1 MKRKGN
7 LYAEICDPENIK
19 VAFENAIRGKSG
31 IRTIKEISKNPD
43 PYLKE
48 THDILK
54 EERFVNGKYNTFQLK
69 ERGKDRV
76 IHSLP
81 FFPDRIIHHAIV
93 QVCGPIWIKSFIR
106 DTYASIPGRGIHD
119 GVRRIKR
126 IMPQCEGWYALKCD
140 ITKFYPSV
148 DHTILKTLLRKQ
160 IKDKPLL
167 RLFDTIIDSAP
178 GIPIG
183 NYLSQYFGNI
193 ILSPFDQWIKHKK
206 KIKYYFRYCD
216 DFVVIAKDKR
226 YLHELRIEIEAK
238 LNELKL
244 RLKGNWQVFPVSDR
258 GIDFLGYRFWPHK
271 TLIRRTTIQRFKERL
286 KIKRMTLN
294 EAIRLAHVTGSFKGW
309 LRYADSA
316 RLINEYV
323 LPSKSR
329 VKNYLRQ
336 LRYRL
341 SHPPVS

>member
-31 IRTIKEISKNPD
+31 IRTIREISKNLD

-48 THDILK
+48 IHDILK
-54 EERFVNGKYNTFQLK
+54 EERFVNGKYNTFELK

-93 QVCGPIWIKSFIR
+93 QICGPIWIKSFIR

-148 DHTILKTLLRKQ
+148 DHTILKNLLSKQ

-167 RLFDTIIDSAP
+167 RLFDTIINSAP

-193 ILSPFDQWIKHKK
+193 ALSPFDHWIKHHK
-206 KIKYYFRYCD
+206 KIKYYYRYCD
-216 DFVVIAKDKR
+216 DFVIIMQDKHH
-226 YLHELRIEIEAK
+226 LHELRIEAEAK
-238 LNELKL
+238 LKELKL
-244 RLKGNWQVFPVSDR
+244 ILKNNWQVFPISDR
-258 GIDFLGYRFWPHK
+258 GIDFLGYRFWPDK

-294 EAIRLAHVTGSFKGW
+294 ETIRLVQVTGSFKGW
-309 LRYADSA
+309 LRYADSG
-316 RLINEYV
+316 RLINKYV

-329 VKNYLRQ
+329 VRNYLRK
-336 LRYRL
+336 LRQHL
-341 SHPPVS
+341 SKTSIN

>member
-7 LYAEICDPENIK
+7 LYAQIYDPVNIK
-19 VAFENAIRGKSG
+19 VAFENAIRGKSN

-43 PYLKE
+43 PYLQE
-48 THDILK
+48 IHDILK
-54 EERFVNGKYNTFQLK
+54 EERFVNGRYNTFELK

-93 QVCGPIWIKSFIR
+93 QICGPIWIKSFIR

-148 DHTILKTLLRKQ
+148 DHTILKGLLSKQ
-160 IKDKPLL
+160 IKDKSLL
-167 RLFDTIIDSAP
+167 QLFDTIIDSAP

-193 ILSPFDQWIKHKK
+193 ALSPFDHWIKHHK
-206 KIKYYFRYCD
+206 KIKYYYRYCD
-216 DFVVIAKDKR
+216 DFVIIMQDKHH
-226 YLHELRIEIEAK
+226 LHELRIEAEAK
-238 LNELKL
+238 LKELKL
-244 RLKGNWQVFPVSDR
+244 LLKRNWQVFPISSR

-271 TLIRRTTIQRFKERL
+271 TLVRRTTIQRFKERL

-294 EAIRLAHVTGSFKGW
+294 ETIRLVQVTGSFKGW
-309 LRYADSA
+309 LRYADSD
-316 RLINEYV
+316 RLINKYV

-329 VKNYLRQ
+329 VRNYLRK
-336 LRYRL
+336 LRQHL
-341 SHPPVS
+341 SKSPIS

>member
-7 LYAEICDPENIK
+7 LYAQIYDPVNIK
-19 VAFENAIRGKSG
+19 VAFENAIRGKAG
-31 IRTIKEISKNPD
+31 IRTIREISKNPD
-43 PYLKE
+43 PYLQE
-48 THDILK
+48 IHDILK
-54 EERFVNGKYNTFQLK
+54 EERFVNGRYNTFELK

-93 QVCGPIWIKSFIR
+93 QICGPIWIKSFIR

-148 DHTILKTLLRKQ
+148 DHTILKNLLSKQ

-167 RLFDTIIDSAP
+167 RLFDIIIDSAP

-193 ILSPFDQWIKHKK
+193 ALSPFDHWIKHHKK
-206 KIKYYFRYCD
+206 NKYYYRYCD
-216 DFVVIAKDKR
+216 DFVIIMQDKHH
-226 YLHELRIEIEAK
+226 LHELRIEAETK
-238 LNELKL
+238 LKELKL
-244 RLKGNWQVFPVSDR
+244 ILKNNWQVFPISDR
-258 GIDFLGYRFWPHK
+258 GIDFLGYRFWPDK

-294 EAIRLAHVTGSFKGW
+294 ETIRLVQVIGSFKGW
-309 LRYADSA
+309 LRYADSGI
-316 RLINEYV
+316 LINKYV

-329 VKNYLRQ
+329 VRNYLRK
-336 LRYRL
+336 LRQHL
-341 SHPPVS
+341 SKTPIS

>member
-7 LYAEICDPENIK
+7 LYAQIYDPENIK

-31 IRTIKEISKNPD
+31 IRTIREISKNPD
-43 PYLKE
+43 PYLQE
-48 THDILK
+48 IHDILK
-54 EERFVNGKYNTFQLK
+54 EERFVNGRYNTFELK

-93 QVCGPIWIKSFIR
+93 QICGPIWIKGFIR

-148 DHTILKTLLRKQ
+148 DHTVLKDLLSKQ

-167 RLFDTIIDSAP
+167 QLFDIIIDSAP

-193 ILSPFDQWIKHKK
+193 ALSPFDHWIKHHK
-206 KIKYYFRYCD
+206 KIKYYYRYCD
-216 DFVVIAKDKR
+216 DFVIIMENKHD
-226 YLHELRIEIEAK
+226 LHELRIEAEAK
-238 LNELKL
+238 LNALKL
-244 RLKGNWQVFPVSDR
+244 LLKSNWQVFPISSR

-271 TLIRRTTIQRFKERL
+271 TLVRRTTIQRFKERL

-294 EAIRLAHVTGSFKGW
+294 ETIRLVQATGSFKGW

-316 RLINEYV
+316 RLINKYV

-329 VKNYLRQ
+329 VRNYLRQ
-336 LRYRL
+336 LRQHL
-341 SHPPVS
+341 SQATSS

>member
-1 MKRKGN
+1 LKRKGN

-19 VAFENAIRGKSG
+19 VAFENAIRGKAG
-31 IRTIKEISKNPD
+31 IRTIREISKNPD
-43 PYLKE
+43 PYLQE
-48 THDILK
+48 IYSILK
-54 EERFVNGKYNTFQLK
+54 EERFVNGKYNTFLLT
-69 ERGKDRV
+69 ECGKDRI

-126 IMPQCEGWYALKCD
+126 IIPQCEGWYALKCD

-148 DHTILKTLLRKQ
+148 DHDILKSLLRKQ

-167 RLFDTIIDSAP
+167 QLFDTIIDSAP

-206 KIKYYFRYCD
+206 KVKYYFRYCD

-258 GIDFLGYRFWPHK
+258 GIDFLGYRFWPNK

-316 RLINEYV
+316 RLIMKYV

-336 LRYRL
+336 LRRRL
-341 SHPPVS
+341 SQSTAS

>member
-7 LYAEICDPENIK
+7 LYAQIYDPVNIK

-31 IRTIKEISKNPD
+31 IRTIREISKNPD
-43 PYLKE
+43 PYLQE
-48 THDILK
+48 IHDILK
-54 EERFVNGKYNTFQLK
+54 EERFVNGRYNTFELK
-69 ERGKDRV
+69 EHGKDRV

-93 QVCGPIWIKSFIR
+93 QICGPIWIKSFIR

-148 DHTILKTLLRKQ
+148 DHTILKNLLSKQ

-167 RLFDTIIDSAP
+167 QLFDIIIDSAP

-193 ILSPFDQWIKHKK
+193 ALSPFDHWIKHHKR
-206 KIKYYFRYCD
+206 IKYYYRYCD
-216 DFVVIAKDKR
+216 DFVIIMQDKHH
-226 YLHELRIEIEAK
+226 LHELRIEAEAK

-244 RLKGNWQVFPVSDR
+244 LLKRNWQVFPVSSR

-271 TLIRRTTIQRFKERL
+271 TLVRRTTIQRFKERL

-294 EAIRLAHVTGSFKGW
+294 ETIRLVQVTGSFKGW
-309 LRYADSA
+309 LRYADSG
-316 RLINEYV
+316 RLIKKYV

-329 VKNYLRQ
+329 VRNYLRK
-336 LRYRL
+336 LRQHL
-341 SHPPVS
+341 SKSPIS

>member
-7 LYAEICDPENIK
+7 LYAQIYDPVNIK
-19 VAFENAIRGKSG
+19 VAFENAIRGKAG
-31 IRTIKEISKNPD
+31 IRTIREISKNPD
-43 PYLKE
+43 PYLQE
-48 THDILK
+48 IHDILK
-54 EERFVNGKYNTFQLK
+54 EERFVNGRYNTFELK

-93 QVCGPIWIKSFIR
+93 QICGPIWIKSFIR

-148 DHTILKTLLRKQ
+148 DHTILKNLLSKQ

-167 RLFDTIIDSAP
+167 RLFDIIIDSAP

-193 ILSPFDQWIKHKK
+193 ALSPFDHWIKHHKK
-206 KIKYYFRYCD
+206 NKYYYRYCD
-216 DFVVIAKDKR
+216 DFVIIMQDKHH
-226 YLHELRIEIEAK
+226 LHELRIEAETK
-238 LNELKL
+238 LEELKL
-244 RLKGNWQVFPVSDR
+244 ILKNNWQVFPISDR
-258 GIDFLGYRFWPHK
+258 GIDFLGYRFWPDK

-294 EAIRLAHVTGSFKGW
+294 ETIRLVQVIGSFKGW
-309 LRYADSA
+309 LRYADSGI
-316 RLINEYV
+316 LINKYV
-323 LPSKSR
+323 FPSKSHVR
-329 VKNYLRQ
+329 NYLRK
-336 LRYRL
+336 LRQHL
-341 SHPPVS
+341 SKTPIS